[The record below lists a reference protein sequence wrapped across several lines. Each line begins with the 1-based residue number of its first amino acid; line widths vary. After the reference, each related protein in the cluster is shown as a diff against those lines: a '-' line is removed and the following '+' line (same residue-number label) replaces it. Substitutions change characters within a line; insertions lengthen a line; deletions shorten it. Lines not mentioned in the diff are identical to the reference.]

1 MIELNTG
8 VPGSGKTLSM
18 VQQLAVLV
26 SRWDRHLEEA
36 RPIFV
41 HGIPELAIPH
51 AAMPLLSVAVGQ
63 LGLSEVVPDWQ
74 AMPEGSL
81 VIIDECQCAF
91 PPRSTQSKPLP
102 HVAWLNVH
110 RHHGFDIWLTTQH
123 PKLIDGSVRALVGKH
138 KHFRRLFGG
147 QRAMVYEFDA
157 CNDGLG
163 GLKNAVKSYWAYP
176 KKAFTWYKSAQV
188 HTKQRFRLPM
198 WVFIPLL
205 AIALAVVFFPRAY
218 SILTHSIS
226 GKSLHDSASSTP
238 VPAGPVPP
246 AADTRVFSTTV
257 TVRGYFDQA
266 GSITLLLSDGR
277 VIFQPQQ
284 FKTFPGGYEAQIAPD
299 LWVRGGTP

>member
-18 VQQLAVLV
+18 VQQLAALV
-26 SRWDRHLEEA
+26 GRWERHPEEA

-41 HGIPELAIPH
+41 HGIPELSLPH
-51 AAMPLLSVAVGQ
+51 AAMPLLSVTVGQ
-63 LGLSEVVPDWQ
+63 LGLSEVIPDWQ
-74 AMPEGSL
+74 AMPHGSL

-110 RHHGFDIWLTTQH
+110 RHSGFDIWLTTQH
-123 PKLIDGSVRALVGKH
+123 PKLMDGSVRALVGKH

-176 KKAFTWYKSAQV
+176 KKAYTWYKSAEV
-188 HTKQRFRLPM
+188 HTKQRFRLPI
-198 WVFIPLL
+198 WVFIPV
-205 AIALAVVFFPRAY
+205 LAVALGVVFVPRAY
-218 SILTHSIS
+218 SALTRTIS
-226 GKSLHDSASSTP
+226 GKGLHDPASGAAAAVAAAP
-238 VPAGPVPP
+238 VL
-246 AADTRVFSTTV
+246 DTRTFSTTV
-257 TVRGYFDQA
+257 TARGYFNHEGA
-266 GSITLLLSDGR
+266 ITLLLSDGR

-284 FKTFPGGYEAQIAPD
+284 FKVFPGGYEAQIAPD
-299 LWVRGGTP
+299 LWVRGGVQ

>member
-18 VQQLAVLV
+18 VQQLASLV
-26 SRWDRHLEEA
+26 GRWERHPEEA

-41 HGIPELAIPH
+41 HGIPELSLPH
-51 AAMPLLSVAVGQ
+51 AAMPLLSVSVGQ
-63 LGLSEVVPDWQ
+63 LGLSEVIPDWQ
-74 AMPEGSL
+74 AMPHGSL

-110 RHHGFDIWLTTQH
+110 RHNGFDIWLTTQH
-123 PKLIDGSVRALVGKH
+123 PKLMDGSVRALVGKH

-176 KKAFTWYKSAQV
+176 KKAYTWYKSAEV
-188 HTKQRFRLPM
+188 HTKQRFRLPL
-198 WVFIPLL
+198 WVFIPV
-205 AIALAVVFFPRAY
+205 LAVALGAVFVPRAY
-218 SILTHSIS
+218 SALTRSIS
-226 GKSLHDSASSTP
+226 GKGLHDSASSAATP
-238 VPAGPVPP
+238 VIAAPVL
-246 AADTRVFSTTV
+246 DTRTFSTTV
-257 TVRGYFDQA
+257 TARGYFNHGGA
-266 GSITLLLSDGR
+266 ITLLLSDGR

-284 FKTFPGGYEAQIAPD
+284 FKVFPGGYEAQIAPD
-299 LWVRGGTP
+299 LWVRGGVQ

>member
-18 VQQLAVLV
+18 VQQLAALV
-26 SRWDRHLEEA
+26 SRWERHPEEA

-41 HGIPELAIPH
+41 HGIPELALPH
-51 AAMPLLSVAVGQ
+51 AAMPLLSVSVGQ
-63 LGLSEVVPDWQ
+63 LGLSEVIPDWQ
-74 AMPEGSL
+74 AMPHGSL

-110 RHHGFDIWLTTQH
+110 RHNGFDIWLTTQH
-123 PKLIDGSVRALVGKH
+123 PKLMDGSVRALVGKH

-176 KKAFTWYKSAQV
+176 KKAYAWYKSAEV
-188 HTKQRFRLPM
+188 HTKQRFRLPI

-205 AIALAVVFFPRAY
+205 AVALGVVFVPRAY
-218 SILTHSIS
+218 STLTRTIS
-226 GKSLHDSASSTP
+226 GKGLHDPASGASAAVAAAP
-238 VPAGPVPP
+238 VQ
-246 AADTRVFSTTV
+246 DTRTFSTTV
-257 TVRGYFDQA
+257 TARGYFNHGGA
-266 GSITLLLSDGR
+266 ITLFLSDGR

-284 FKTFPGGYEAQIAPD
+284 FKVFPGGYEAQIAPD
-299 LWVRGGTP
+299 LWVRGGVQ

>member
-18 VQQLAVLV
+18 VQQLAALV
-26 SRWDRHLEEA
+26 ARWDRHPEEA

-41 HGIPELAIPH
+41 HGVPQLAIAHSPL
-51 AAMPLLSVAVGQ
+51 PLLSISVGQ
-63 LGLSEVVPDWQ
+63 LGLSEVIPDWQ

-147 QRAMVYEFDA
+147 QRAMIYEFDA

-176 KKAFTWYKSAQV
+176 KKAYTWYKSAEV
-188 HTKQRFRLPM
+188 HTRQRFRLPI

-205 AIALAVVFFPRAY
+205 ALALGAVFVPRAY
-218 SILTHSIS
+218 SVLSHSIGGDGLKNS
-226 GKSLHDSASSTP
+226 AAGSAST
-238 VPAGPVPP
+238 AIATT
-246 AADTRVFSTTV
+246 AADTRTFSTTV
-257 TVRGYFDQA
+257 TARGYFNQA
-266 GSITLLLSDGR
+266 GAIILLLSDGR
-277 VIFQPQQ
+277 VIVQPKQ
-284 FKTFPGGYEAQIAPD
+284 FKVFPGGYEAQIAPD
-299 LWVRGGTP
+299 LWVRGGVP